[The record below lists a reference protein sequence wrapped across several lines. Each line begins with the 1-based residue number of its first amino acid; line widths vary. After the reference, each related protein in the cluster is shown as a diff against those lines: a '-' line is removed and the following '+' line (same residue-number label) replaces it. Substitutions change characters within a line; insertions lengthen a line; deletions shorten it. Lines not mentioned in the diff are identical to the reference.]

1 MCGGGGSQD
10 YGDLAGGIA
19 GMFASSPRGGMA
31 AGSVPAPTMQG
42 DTTSG
47 IGGFMPMQTGGFNP
61 QSTGLGSGSYMT
73 QQTPSY
79 AAESLYSPE
88 AAAQA
93 RLASMPQTQA
103 MSVAELTPNATAA
116 AAAPEPVDEEAQ
128 MRRMYE
134 SLGYTPVSQLR
145 LRNTTMPTSTFG
157 RDVLSRPTFQG
168 GLFGNQQMVYL
179 SPYEAQQLRIA
190 NMP

>member
-19 GMFASSPRGGMA
+19 NMFASSPAQTGVGA
-31 AGSVPAPTMQG
+31 VPAPAMQG
-42 DTTSG
+42 DTMSG
-47 IGGFMPMQTGGFNP
+47 IGSYMPTQQP
-61 QSTGLGSGSYMT
+61 SLGSGSYMT
-73 QQTPSY
+73 PQTPSY

-103 MSVAELTPNATAA
+103 MSVAELTPQATAA

-128 MRRMYE
+128 MRRIYE
-134 SLGYTPVSQLR
+134 SLGYTPVSQMR
-145 LRNTTMPTSTFG
+145 LRNSTAPTGTFNQMVG
-157 RDVLSRPTFQG
+157 SRPTFQG

-179 SPYEAQQLRIA
+179 SPYEAQQLRLA
-190 NMP
+190 NKA

>member
-1 MCGGGGSQD
+1 MCGGSGSQG

-19 GMFASSPRGGMA
+19 GMFASSPQGGMA

-47 IGGFMPMQTGGFNP
+47 IGGFMPMQTA
-61 QSTGLGSGSYMT
+61 GLGSGSYMT

-116 AAAPEPVDEEAQ
+116 AAAPEPVDEEAL

-157 RDVLSRPTFQG
+157 RNVLSRPTFQG